1 MTPES
6 LDKAKENRSKREEAM
21 KEYYRVNDKINSM
34 SKYDDSPLYA
44 INHGKTTIYPTVAEF
59 RAMLIIMRDRL
70 DRQIEKL
77 DKEFEE
83 M

>member
-1 MTPES
+1 MTLES
-6 LDKAKENRSKREEAM
+6 LDKAKENRSKREKVM
-21 KEYYRVNDKINSM
+21 NEYYTVNDKINSM
-34 SKYDDSPLYA
+34 SKCNDSFLCT
-44 INHGKTTIYPTVAEF
+44 IDQGIYPTVAEF
-59 RAMLIIMRDRL
+59 RAMLILMRARL